1 MLISREKIAGKKV
14 FFVLLSNNAAV
25 YSGIARYHTDRPW
38 DGFKFVGQ
46 DPNGVARLKSSVL
59 EPIYVFIGLDL
70 NGDLIFIWN

>member
-1 MLISREKIAGKKV
+1 MIYSDSKLLAII
-14 FFVLLSNNAAV
+14 FVLLSNNAAV
-25 YSGIARYHTDRPW
+25 YSGIARYHTDGPW